1 MEPNER
7 LRYYRTREKL
17 SQEKLAQ
24 KCDIP
29 HVTLRRL
36 ENNEA
41 RLHRHQLESLCEA
54 LGVSPFAI
62 TRCIEDVRMQTV
74 GDLMGVFVLLLKAEV
89 LVIDGNHNWVGD
101 FATDSVRLKL
111 NPDAEKFFMFNI
123 CGRLHNPKECG
134 ICIRSKTMIRDLLI
148 WEKTDFQLRQAV
160 AECKKSKNKKLL
172 QRRDDLLDTLE
183 MIELEYQRNRMPLTS
198 DLLLPEI

>member
-29 HVTLRRL
+29 LVTLRRI

-89 LVIDGNHNWVGD
+89 W
-101 FATDSVRLKL
+101 
-111 NPDAEKFFMFNI
+111 
-123 CGRLHNPKECG
+123 
-134 ICIRSKTMIRDLLI
+134 
-148 WEKTDFQLRQAV
+148 
-160 AECKKSKNKKLL
+160 
-172 QRRDDLLDTLE
+172 
-183 MIELEYQRNRMPLTS
+183 
-198 DLLLPEI
+198 